1 MNVHSPRTAM
11 LRGVMR
17 DTPKYS
23 NLKKNLSD
31 YKIGA
36 LIFCGKGRNSNL
48 EVNTFLKD
56 FNINNYLPKNYA
68 NCDAYYN
75 QEH

>member
-11 LRGVMR
+11 LRGVMQ

-23 NLKKNLSD
+23 NLKRNLSD

-48 EVNTFLKD
+48 
-56 FNINNYLPKNYA
+56 
-68 NCDAYYN
+68 
-75 QEH
+75 